1 MLFQYDL
8 VATRNPGESK
18 QGTKGTPIPLFGNYF
33 GFQMRG
39 DRLLLQ
45 YRVDINIDED
55 RTCARKSIVKRIKDK
70 IPAYLFDGTI
80 MHTMERIFP
89 EADGK
94 SKEFDSQTDDGQFC
108 KVILKMVGEVQPT
121 DHHYLQVYN
130 IIMRRMMETL
140 DLQEL
145 RRNYYDANA
154 SILIPQYNLEVW
166 PGYITSIRQHEHE
179 VLMVTEI
186 DHKILRTDT
195 ALRQMNLIM
204 DKTHSQDAV
213 KKGLIGCIVMTRY
226 NKKTYRVDDID
237 FALRVT
243 CKRFYSANIS
253 THAMILQPARRSR
266 QREESADGRAPFSC
280 GSHGFACCSV
290 NLYSI
295 SGHDTFFKRRII
307 WLSYAILTAMIG

>member
-1 MLFQYDL
+1 
-8 VATRNPGESK
+8 
-18 QGTKGTPIPLFGNYF
+18 
-33 GFQMRG
+33 MRG

-45 YRVDINIDED
+45 YRVDLNIDED
-55 RTCARKSIVKRIKDK
+55 RTFARKSIVKRIKDK
-70 IPAYLFDGTI
+70 IPTYLFDGTI

-108 KVILKMVGEVQPT
+108 KVVLKMVGEVQPT

-145 RRNYYDANA
+145 RRNYYDPNA
-154 SILIPQYNLEVW
+154 SIMIDQYNLEVW
-166 PGYITSIRQHEHE
+166 PGYITSIRQHEHA

-195 ALRQMNLIM
+195 AMRQMQLVM
-204 DKTHSQDAV
+204 SKTNSQDAV
-213 KKGLIGCIVMTRY
+213 KKALIGCIVMTRY

-237 FALRVT
+237 FTQRVT
-243 CKRFYSANIS
+243 CKKIFLYFFLKMSKHNTCPFFQRPSSRRMGQRKPSWTTIRRGTTYGSQIRIS
-253 THAMILQPARRSR
+253 HCWFPCPKTVTGVAAAPIL
-266 QREESADGRAPFSC
+266 
-280 GSHGFACCSV
+280 
-290 NLYSI
+290 Y
-295 SGHDTFFKRRII
+295 
-307 WLSYAILTAMIG
+307 